1 MTVTDQQARAVAF
14 LLNQLRPDW
23 GAGSLL
29 TLIGKHPDVELGP
42 LIVAAATKALEPSC
56 ATPAPI
62 YHPGPHWITK
72 QSRAALPRPEPC
84 PQHVGEMAHNC
95 RCCAADRKAL
105 PPEHEAAA
113 EAAAITLP
121 KEGA

>member
-1 MTVTDQQARAVAF
+1 MTITDQQARAVAF

-23 GAGSLL
+23 GVGSLL

-42 LIVAAATKALEPSC
+42 LIVAATAKALEPSC
-56 ATPAPI
+56 ATPGPI
-62 YHPGPHWITK
+62 FVPGSHWPVK
-72 QSRAALPRPEPC
+72 ARAALPPPQRCKIHVSYPE
-84 PQHVGEMAHNC
+84 HNC
-95 RCCAADRKAL
+95 GGCRADKLAQ

-113 EAAAITLP
+113 DVAAFLMP